1 MRSQRETTEHRR
13 GREFEAF
20 IGGAAGRL
28 MHVAMLLTADD
39 GRTAEQLLC
48 HALSRTYLNWARLR
62 GEDPYAYT
70 RQELVTAY
78 ARRAGARWLHR
89 EPKDGRLSRLSP
101 QERLVL
107 VLRLYEGVD
116 EEQVAALLGLV
127 PDRIR
132 AVCARASATL
142 RSTPPAPP
150 ELPRPSRKASAAAGG
165 ER

>member
-1 MRSQRETTEHRR
+1 LRRKRETAEDRR

-28 MHVAMLLTADD
+28 MHVATLLTGDD
-39 GRTAEQLLC
+39 EKVAAQLLC
-48 HALSRTYLNWARLR
+48 HALSRAYLNWVRLH

-78 ARRAGARWLHR
+78 ARRAGAGWLYK
-89 EPKDGRLSRLSP
+89 EPKGGRLSRLSP

-116 EEQVAALLGLV
+116 EEQVAALMGLSA
-127 PDRIR
+127 DRIR
-132 AVCARASATL
+132 AICTRASTIM
-142 RSTPPAPP
+142 RSTRAHPPVPTGATVTG
-150 ELPRPSRKASAAAGG
+150 RTAGG
-165 ER
+165 GR

>member
-1 MRSQRETTEHRR
+1 MHNERETTEHRR
-13 GREFEAF
+13 SREFEVF

-28 MHVAMLLTADD
+28 MHVAMLLTGDDEKAAD
-39 GRTAEQLLC
+39 QLLC
-48 HALSRTYLNWARLR
+48 QAMSRTYLNWVRLR

-78 ARRAGARWLHR
+78 ARRAGARWLHK

-132 AVCARASATL
+132 AVCTRASTIM
-142 RSTPPAPP
+142 RTKPEPVPAP
-150 ELPRPSRKASAAAGG
+150 LAGAGAGG
-165 ER
+165 GRP